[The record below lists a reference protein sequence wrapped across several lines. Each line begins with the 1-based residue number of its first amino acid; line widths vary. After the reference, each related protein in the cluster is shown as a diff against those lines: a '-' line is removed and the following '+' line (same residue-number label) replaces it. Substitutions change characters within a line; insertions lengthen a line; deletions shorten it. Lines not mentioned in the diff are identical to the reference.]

1 MTNFTAVKGL
11 DDQTSKGV
19 GGRLDGVE
27 ETVGDGPTAQFRMY
41 PDHFAELG
49 EGMFSYIEQV
59 ATEMDKNLAAITHAA
74 DAHSDTAEHLEL
86 ASTQVHKL
94 TTDVAQ
100 QLSVFRLF

>member
-1 MTNFTAVKGL
+1 MTEVQDLNVQVA
-11 DDQTSKGV
+11 TSV
-19 GGRLDGVE
+19 
-27 ETVGDGPTAQFRMY
+27 TQQ
-41 PDHFAELG
+41 
-49 EGMFSYIEQV
+49 EQV
-59 ATEMDKNLAAITHAA
+59 ATEMDKNLAAVTHAA